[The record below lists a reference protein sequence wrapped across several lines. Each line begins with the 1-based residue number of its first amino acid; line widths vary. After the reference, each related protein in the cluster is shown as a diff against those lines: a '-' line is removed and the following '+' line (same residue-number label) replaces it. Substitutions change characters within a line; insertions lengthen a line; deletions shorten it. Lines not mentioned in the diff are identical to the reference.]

1 MLNKLMKGLVDSIYG
16 TGRVRRKY
24 EQANPDEKVLAADAS
39 KGIITNQDQGI
50 TRGTDWVTSQR
61 AVVLLTSKKIKCGKW
76 TIPIEQIQSAQ
87 LLKFR
92 SLFGDGAVLK
102 LQTVD
107 GTNYQFGMQINPE
120 WIEQQV
126 IPLTYEQAKI
136 KHSPFSIAVR
146 VIAVGYLIYWTYER
160 FIAN

>member
-1 MLNKLMKGLVDSIYG
+1 MLNKLMKGLVDLIYG
-16 TGRVRRKY
+16 TRRVRRKY
-24 EQANPDEKVLAADAS
+24 EQANPGETVFAADAS
-39 KGIITNQDQGI
+39 KGTITNKDQGI

-61 AVVLLTSKKIKCGKW
+61 AVVLLTSKKVICGKW
-76 TIPIEQIQSAQ
+76 TIPLDQVQSSQ

-102 LQTVD
+102 LHTVD

-120 WIEQQV
+120 WTEQQI

-136 KHSPFSIAVR
+136 KHSIALR
-146 VIAVGYLIYWTYER
+146 VLAIGYLIYWLYER
-160 FIAN
+160 FVTN